1 MRDINIQFCQIQ
13 LREAREEARR
23 LGVQIPNR
31 LTALRSSV
39 RGWFLVEGDGFRKE
53 VTAHNAY
60 DAKYKVISALIEKAA
75 Q

>member
-1 MRDINIQFCQIQ
+1 MRDINIQFCQLQ

-23 LGVQIPNR
+23 LGVKIPNR

-39 RGWFLVEGDGFRKE
+39 RGWFLVEGDGFQKE

-60 DAKYKVISALIEKAA
+60 DAKYKVISNLIEKASR
-75 Q
+75 